1 MINKIVI
8 DDAYPLHRIDDQI
21 DSMWGSSWFMTLDLT
36 KDHHQMNL
44 DVSSRE
50 YTAFTTPMGLYQWK
64 VLPMGM
70 KTSGAVFQRLMDSV
84 LGELQPKIAVVY
96 IDDITIFSPTLE
108 QHYEDVNRVLE
119 RLDVAN
125 LKVNVNKCAF
135 AREEVVVLGFKVS
148 KDGINPN
155 PAKVKGINDLKR
167 QRTYLGLNK
176 FWECLTFTKSL
187 LQILLR

>member
-1 MINKIVI
+1 MINKNGI
-8 DDAYPLHRIDDQI
+8 DNTYPLHWKDDQI
-21 DSMWGSSWFMTLDLT
+21 NIMQSSAWSTTLELT
-36 KDHHQMNL
+36 KGYHQMNL
-44 DVSSRE
+44 VVSSCE
-50 YTAFTTPMGLYQWK
+50 YTAFTTPMGPYQWK

-108 QHYEDVNRVLE
+108 QHYKDVNCVLE

-135 AREEVVVLGFKVS
+135 ACEKVIVLGFKVS
-148 KDGINPN
+148 KDG
-155 PAKVKGINDLKR
+155 
-167 QRTYLGLNK
+167 
-176 FWECLTFTKSL
+176 
-187 LQILLR
+187 